1 MIRSPWA
8 VILIIAGALIAY
20 LANAIGLWWAGY
32 LIGMVLAIWLRPSLA
47 GLAVLLGWGVGFVQG
62 AVGAHLLGS
71 VRVVALLAG
80 LPAGLGFML
89 VVIALVLAFLEGW
102 LPALLVHRLLAI
114 RARSRAV
121 SS

>member
-20 LANAIGLWWAGY
+20 LANVIGLWWAGY
-32 LIGMVLAIWLRPSLA
+32 LIGVVLAIWLRPSLA
-47 GLAVLLGWGVGFVQG
+47 GVAVLLGWAAGFVQG
-62 AVGAHLLGS
+62 AVGAHLSGS

-80 LPAGLGFML
+80 LPAGLGFLL

-102 LPALLVHRLLAI
+102 LPALLVRRLLTL
-114 RARSRAV
+114 RSRSRPV

>member
-1 MIRSPWA
+1 MIRSPWS
-8 VILIIAGALIAY
+8 VILIIAGALVVY

-32 LIGMVLAIWLRPSLA
+32 LIGVVLAIWLRPSLA
-47 GLAVLLGWGVGFVQG
+47 GVAVLLGWAAGFVQG
-62 AVGAHLLGS
+62 AVGAHLSGS

-80 LPAGLGFML
+80 LPAGLGFIL

-102 LPALLVHRLLAI
+102 LPALLVRRLLAI
-114 RARSRAV
+114 RSRSRAV